1 MRRNRSV
8 VLSIA
13 LTAAMLITAAVRKI
27 FQYAA
32 APARDKD
39 SDFIFPASESQDKPT
54 VMIAEAKVAPV
65 AFKQIGGFT
74 NDASHLNKTKIY
86 GVVRISSEGDVRR
99 ALQFARENKLKVSC
113 AGQQHSMGGQTFTHG
128 GLVLDFRDFNRISLD
143 KEHKTVNVQSGAR
156 WWQLQRL
163 LDKEGLSVKSMQS
176 INIFSIGGSLS
187 VNGHGIDPSPGQIA
201 PTVRHMRVMLSTRG
215 GRRQPHREC

>member
-1 MRRNRSV
+1 
-8 VLSIA
+8 
-13 LTAAMLITAAVRKI
+13 MLITAAVRKI